1 MGDNEKI
8 IITGGAGRLG
18 RAVVSGFA
26 AAGHGVV
33 CLDRGLPDV
42 PVPGVD
48 YRTIDLMD
56 AQRTHEV
63 FSEISPDAV
72 VSLAAMA
79 VPFMA
84 PEEVLL
90 HTNATIAHNV
100 TSASVESGASRV
112 VLASSPSIMGYG
124 SPGGWKPS
132 RLPLDESE
140 PPRPWHAYGLS
151 KYVAEQVA
159 AMFAA
164 KMGPDSAVKFA
175 SFRPCYVIAE
185 EEWAG
190 APTQQGHTV
199 AERLADPELSAPALF
214 NYVDARDV
222 ADFLLLLLERFDRVE
237 NGSVFFVGAAD
248 AMSIKPL
255 SEVIPRIYPDL
266 AELAAEL
273 TGSSPAFS
281 IEKSRTVLGWEPK
294 RSWRTELTP
303 SLDQN

>member
-1 MGDNEKI
+1 MSEKV
-8 IITGGAGRLG
+8 IITGGSGRLG
-18 RAVVSGFA
+18 RAVVEGFA
-26 AAGHGVV
+26 AAGHEVV
-33 CLDRGLPDV
+33 SLDRGAPAK
-42 PVPGVD
+42 PVAGVD
-48 YRTIDLMD
+48 YRSVDLMD
-56 AQRTHEV
+56 AAATHAL
-63 FSEISPDAV
+63 FKEIAPQAV

-100 TSASVESGASRV
+100 TSAAVESGATRV

-124 SPGGWKPS
+124 SPGGWVPEK
-132 RLPLDESE
+132 LPLDETVV
-140 PPRPWHAYGLS
+140 PRPWHAYGLS

-164 KMGPDSAVKFA
+164 KMGPDSPVKFA

-185 EEWAG
+185 EEWEG

-199 AERLADPELSAPALF
+199 AERLADPKLSAPALF

-222 ADFLLLLLERFDRVE
+222 ADFLLTLLERFDRVD
-237 NGSVFFVGAAD
+237 NGQVFFVGAAD
-248 AMSIKPL
+248 AMAVRPL
-255 SEVIPRIYPDL
+255 SELMPEIYP
-266 AELAAEL
+266 ELAQLSQGL

-281 IEKSRTVLGWEPK
+281 IDKAREVLGWEPK
-294 RSWRTELTP
+294 RSWRTELKMEIP
-303 SLDQN
+303 QQ